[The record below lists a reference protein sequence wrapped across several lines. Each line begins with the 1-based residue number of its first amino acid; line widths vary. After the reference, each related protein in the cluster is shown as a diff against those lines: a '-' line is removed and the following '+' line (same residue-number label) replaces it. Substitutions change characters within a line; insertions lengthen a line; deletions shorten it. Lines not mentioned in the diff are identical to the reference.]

1 MESKSKNGLL
11 NTIILLIVAGSVFAV
26 ARYAHSLAGQV
37 AAAFVG
43 LGFVVSL
50 ASWFQMR
57 LEERE
62 RLERLEFE
70 EMTKGRSTGALFKE
84 DESEIFPTRKSREQ
98 FERFFIPAITIL
110 LLLAE
115 GVGAWLLWQW
125 AQKATR
131 LPLNRP
137 AVALAFFGVFF
148 LVLFLLGRYSA
159 GLARLR
165 NDRLLRP
172 SANHLLLSAYACGVV
187 ALTIVAAWSGF
198 PQIDYY
204 AALVGVVLLGV
215 LAAENLIGLI
225 LELYRPRMKGKA
237 ARLLYESR
245 LVGLLSHP
253 EGLFST
259 AAHVL
264 DYQFGFKVSE
274 TWAYQS
280 FRRFFPY
287 VLVGQIVVL
296 LLSSCVVFI
305 EAGEQGLLER
315 FGAPVQG
322 RAVLGPGVH
331 AKWFWPV
338 DRVHRFHTD
347 QIQTFNIGF
356 VHEEE
361 NDHAQRPEE
370 EVVLW
375 TVSHYK
381 EEFNLLVASREAGGS
396 TNAVDGKKVPPV
408 NLLSVSIPVQ
418 FHISDLRKWA
428 YNHLTPAKVLQ
439 EIGTREVVRYLV
451 GVDFMEIM
459 STGRFKAAEELQG
472 RIQKRADE
480 LELGVRIVFL
490 GLQDIHP
497 PVAVAGSYEAVIGAE
512 QKRVAERLAAQADAV
527 ATNGWSQA
535 EAMRRKR
542 EAEADR
548 EGRIMDAAAR
558 AAQFTN
564 QMPAYRASPTVYAQL
579 AYFQALNRG
588 GAGARKIIS
597 AVTNTDDVV
606 LLNLE
611 EKLRPDLLDLPAP
624 SAPTP
629 STRR

>member
-1 MESKSKNGLL
+1 MERKSKNGLL
-11 NTIILLIVAGSVFAV
+11 NTVVLLIVAGSAFGV
-26 ARYAHSLAGQV
+26 ARYTNSLAGQV
-37 AAAFVG
+37 AAAFVA

-50 ASWFQMR
+50 VSWFQMR

-62 RLERLEFE
+62 RLERLEFDE
-70 EMTKGRSTGALFKE
+70 LTKNRSTGALFKE
-84 DESEIFPTRKSREQ
+84 NDSEVFPARKSREQ
-98 FERFFIPAITIL
+98 FERFFIPAITIFL
-110 LLLAE
+110 LVGE
-115 GVGAWLLWQW
+115 GIGAWLLWEW
-125 AQKATR
+125 AHEATR
-131 LPLNRP
+131 LPLNRL

-148 LVLFLLGRYSA
+148 LVLFLLGRYSS

-165 NDRLLRP
+165 DDRLLRP
-172 SANHLLLSAYACGVV
+172 SANHLLLSAYACAVTAV
-187 ALTIVAAWSGF
+187 TIVAAWSQL
-198 PQIDYY
+198 PAADYY
-204 AALVGVVLLGV
+204 VALAGVVLLGV
-215 LAAENLIGLI
+215 FAVENVVGLI
-225 LELYRPRMKGKA
+225 LELYRPRVKGKP

-280 FRRFFPY
+280 FRRYFPY
-287 VLVGQIVVL
+287 VLWGQLAIL

-315 FGAPVQG
+315 FGSPVNR
-322 RAVLGPGVH
+322 RAVLNPGVH
-331 AKWFWPV
+331 VKWFWPV
-338 DRVHRFHTD
+338 DRVHRFRTD

-361 NDHAQRPEE
+361 EAHDERPEE
-370 EVVLW
+370 EAVLW

-381 EEFNLLVASREAGGS
+381 EEFNLLVASRDSGAS
-396 TNAVDGKKVPPV
+396 TNVADGKKVPPV

-418 FHISDLRKWA
+418 FQIADLRQWA
-428 YNHLTPAKVLQ
+428 YGHLNPAQVLE

-451 GVDFMEIM
+451 GVDLLEIM
-459 STGRFKAAEELQG
+459 STGRFKAAEELRD

-480 LELGVRIVFL
+480 LELGARIVFL

-512 QKRVAERLAAQADAV
+512 QKRIANRLDAQADAV

-535 EAMRRKR
+535 EALRRKR
-542 EAEADR
+542 EAEAER
-548 EGRIMDAAAR
+548 ERLIMDSAAR
-558 AAQFTN
+558 AGQFTN
-564 QMPAYRASPTVYAQL
+564 QMAAYRAAPSVYTQL
-579 AYFQALNRG
+579 AYFQALNRSSG
-588 GAGARKIIS
+588 GTRKIIMG
-597 AVTNTDDVV
+597 VTNTEDVV

-611 EKLRPDLLDLPAP
+611 EKLRPDLIEELRMPEIP
-624 SAPTP
+624 KP
-629 STRR
+629 R